1 MSNLMNFN
9 EVAMGALAEKLNMSL
24 EEVVKN
30 LLDPNTDF
38 KKMRKLTI
46 AMKFS
51 TDDTRE
57 LSNMEVET
65 KTTLAPTLPVAT
77 KMLIGRD
84 IDTGQVVA
92 KEWNNQIKG
101 QVGAEEVIEVIK
113 TNENVVDLRNVK

>member
-1 MSNLMNFN
+1 MSELMNFN

-24 EEVVKN
+24 EEVVSN
-30 LLDPNTDF
+30 LLDPNTDHS
-38 KKMRKLTI
+38 KTRKLTI
-46 AMKFS
+46 TMKFK

-57 LSNMEVET
+57 LSSMEVET
-65 KTTLAPTLPVAT
+65 KTTLAPTIPVST

-101 QVGAEEVIEVIK
+101 QVEAEEVIESSK
-113 TNENVVDLRNVK
+113 NQNVVDLRQTK

>member
-1 MSNLMNFN
+1 MRELMNFN
-9 EVAMGALAEKLNMSL
+9 EIAMGALAEKLNMSS

-38 KKMRKLTI
+38 KKTRKLTI
-46 AMKFS
+46 TMKFK

-57 LSNMEVET
+57 LSSMEVET
-65 KTTLAPTLPVAT
+65 KTSLAPTMPVST

-101 QVGAEEVIEVIK
+101 QVDATEVIEAS
-113 TNENVVDLRNVK
+113 ENVVDLRKTK

>member
-1 MSNLMNFN
+1 MSELMNFN
-9 EVAMGALAEKLNMSL
+9 EIAMGALAEKLNMSL

-38 KKMRKLTI
+38 KKTRKLTI
-46 AMKFS
+46 TMKFK

-57 LSNMEVET
+57 LSSMEVET
-65 KTTLAPTLPVAT
+65 KTTLAPTTPVST

-101 QVGAEEVIEVIK
+101 QVEASEVIESS
-113 TNENVVDLRNVK
+113 EGVVNLREVK

>member
-1 MSNLMNFN
+1 MRELMNFN
-9 EVAMGALAEKLNMSL
+9 EIAMGALAEKLNMSL

-38 KKMRKLTI
+38 KKTRKLTVT
-46 AMKFS
+46 MKFN

-57 LSNMEVET
+57 LTSVEVET
-65 KTTLAPTLPVAT
+65 KTALAPTLPVFT

-101 QVGAEEVIEVIK
+101 QVDVAEVIEAS
-113 TNENVVDLRNVK
+113 ENVVDLRKTK